1 MPVFEYTGVAAGN
14 RTRRGWVDAESL
26 SGARQKLRAE
36 GIYPTDLRE
45 GSTNSGLSDWLARLK
60 LPQLRRVPAL
70 ELALFSR
77 QLATLISAGIPLV
90 ESLGALTE
98 QIENE
103 RLKNVVGR
111 IRETV
116 NEGST
121 LADAFGE
128 HPQVFSELYRGMVRA
143 GESSGTLELV
153 LRRLGDYV
161 ESQMELRNKVTNA
174 MLYPMI
180 MIAASAAVTGALLIW
195 VIPTITQL
203 LRDLD
208 QPLPLAT
215 LVVIAVS
222 DFLIDWWPVLL
233 VALTVGF
240 LAFNRAVRSERGRL
254 AWDRLKLSL
263 PVLGRSV
270 RLVAISRFARTLS
283 TLLGGGLPIVR
294 ALDIAGTVADNAV
307 IAESVSEARESITR
321 GSTIAAPLRQSGE
334 FPAMVTHMIS
344 VGESSGELEGM
355 LAKVAD
361 TYDELVE
368 NSLNRLTTLMGP
380 LLLIIVAG
388 LVVLII
394 VSTLL
399 PLLSLTAAL

>member
-1 MPVFEYTGVAAGN
+1 
-14 RTRRGWVDAESL
+14 
-26 SGARQKLRAE
+26 
-36 GIYPTDLRE
+36 
-45 GSTNSGLSDWLARLK
+45 
-60 LPQLRRVPAL
+60 
-70 ELALFSR
+70 
-77 QLATLISAGIPLV
+77 
-90 ESLGALTE
+90 
-98 QIENE
+98 
-103 RLKNVVGR
+103 
-111 IRETV
+111 
-116 NEGST
+116 
-121 LADAFGE
+121 
-128 HPQVFSELYRGMVRA
+128 
-143 GESSGTLELV
+143 
-153 LRRLGDYV
+153 
-161 ESQMELRNKVTNA
+161 

-307 IAESVSEARESITR
+307 IAESVSEARDSITR

>member
-45 GSTNSGLSDWLARLK
+45 GSTSSGLSDWLARLK

-116 NEGST
+116 NEGAT

-180 MIAASAAVTGALLIW
+180 MITASAAVTGALLIW

-307 IAESVSEARESITR
+307 IAESVSEARDSITR

>member
-45 GSTNSGLSDWLARLK
+45 GSTSSGLSDWLARLK

-307 IAESVSEARESITR
+307 IAESVSEARDSITR